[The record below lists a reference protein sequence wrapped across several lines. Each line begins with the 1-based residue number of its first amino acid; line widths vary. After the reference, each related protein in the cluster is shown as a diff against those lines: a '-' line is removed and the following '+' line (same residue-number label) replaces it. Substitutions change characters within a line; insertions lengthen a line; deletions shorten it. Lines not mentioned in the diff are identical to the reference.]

1 MAAPAPPRPEDG
13 PGLTTA
19 SGTGVIL
26 AAAGR
31 RDRIA
36 TLQRAAAP
44 RLAMLFAL
52 VLRDLPD
59 ELDPTAALS
68 SLRSGD
74 PVPGG
79 GRAPTWVAPLG
90 LDPGVTLARGG
101 TWAEALGAWRQ
112 PTVVVLHH
120 DQLET
125 GRPAAM
131 AALLMRWEVP
141 LLGLIQ
147 WGGTWQPQI
156 RRSDDLP
163 WLGSLAVEGPA
174 TLEGSI
180 DDLEQ
185 VTALAFRQRHRL
197 LLEG

>member
-1 MAAPAPPRPEDG
+1 MAAPAPPRPEDSTDPSAG
-13 PGLTTA
+13 
-19 SGTGVIL
+19 SGAGVIL

-44 RLAMLFAL
+44 RLAELFDL
-52 VLRDLPD
+52 VLRELPD
-59 ELDPTAALS
+59 GVDPTAALS

-74 PVPGG
+74 PVPEGV
-79 GRAPTWVAPLG
+79 RAAPWVAPLG
-90 LDPGVTLARGG
+90 LDPGVTLAGGG

-125 GRPAAM
+125 GRPAAL

-156 RRSDDLP
+156 RRSDHLP
-163 WLGSLAVEGPA
+163 WLGSMAVEGPA
-174 TLEGSI
+174 TLDGSI
-180 DDLEQ
+180 SDLEQ